1 MIRLARAYIYVG
13 LLVVALFGGGC
24 ATTKAFGAVAKA
36 CEPTA
41 AQGMRIMDAANNPVQ
56 VEALAAIDALGFAL
70 CLVQRGVDE
79 GIASLAPKSDAGAL
93 ERSAESYSPILDNL
107 RAWRAAHP

>member
-24 ATTKAFGAVAKA
+24 ATTKAVGSVAKA

-41 AQGMRIMDAANNPVQ
+41 AQGMQIMDAASNPVQ
-56 VEALAAIDALGFAL
+56 AEALIAIDALGFVL
-70 CLVQRGVDE
+70 CVAQRAVDE
-79 GIASLAPKSDAGAL
+79 DIASLAPKTDAGAL
-93 ERSAESYSPILDNL
+93 ERSAESYSPVLDNL